1 MGIPNAD
8 TYVFVYAENVAS
20 CATSGSSVIAYAS
33 SCQRDQYDRPT
44 FGVINLCP
52 QVGHDG
58 TYVHACMCTIAPA
71 LSFKLNSQRLPWTT
85 GTATGTGIQG
95 DQ

>member
-58 TYVHACMCTIAPA
+58 TYVHACMCTIA
-71 LSFKLNSQRLPWTT
+71 LQQWPWTIGNLARPGSIILT
-85 GTATGTGIQG
+85 P
-95 DQ
+95 

>member
-8 TYVFVYAENVAS
+8 TYVFVYAENVSS
-20 CATSGSSVIAYAS
+20 CATSGSSVVAYAS

-52 QVGHDG
+52 QVLADHIILLLES
-58 TYVHACMCTIAPA
+58 H
-71 LSFKLNSQRLPWTT
+71 F
-85 GTATGTGIQG
+85 
-95 DQ
+95 